1 MYIQVQKLIFLVIYL
16 LISLMLIP
24 KTKLMLLFYFKT
36 LTEITTKNYF
46 ILI

>member
-24 KTKLMLLFYFKT
+24 KTKLMFIFT
-36 LTEITTKNYF
+36 LKH
-46 ILI
+46 